1 MSPML
6 LSKWYPGALRFPFW
20 AEQKVN
26 GVRCCVVV
34 SETEARALSREGN
47 ALRAGQALADLIAKA
62 AGPGIY
68 DGELDAGTFRRTLSA
83 VKRGAGLGL
92 VFRAWDCLSVD
103 EWRAGRSCVAL
114 EARRGRLE
122 ALRDVP
128 GVELVRAVLV
138 RDAGELGE
146 LQAAAVRLGWEGL
159 ALKAPGSGYTCGE
172 RGRGWWKWKP
182 EGTPCD

>member
-1 MSPML
+1 MKPML
-6 LSKWYPGALRFPFW
+6 LQKWYPGALRFPIW

-47 ALRAGQALADLIAKA
+47 ALRAGQYLADQIAGA
-62 AGPGIY
+62 AGPGVY

-83 VKRGAGLGL
+83 VKRGAGLNL
-92 VFRAWDCLSVD
+92 AFRAWDCLTLD

-114 EARRGRLE
+114 EARRARLE

-128 GVELVRAVLV
+128 GVELVRAVLIH
-138 RDAGELGE
+138 DPQELDRE
-146 LQAAAVRLGWEGL
+146 FRAAVGRGWEGVV
-159 ALKAPGSGYTCGE
+159 LKRPGSVYTCGA
-172 RGRGWWKWKP
+172 RGPSWWKMKP
-182 EGTPCD
+182 GEGAP